1 LSVLKS
7 LDINLPKSEKKTLYR
22 FLFLYIF
29 FTLIT
34 LSLTISF
41 YYTLQKELQ
50 IKQQTISLNQYANEF
65 IIELQDLHQNKIQS
79 YPVDDKFKT
88 SLYDENYNLIYSTL
102 DYPKAQLDQIS
113 FTNNKIIRYIKDPQG
128 YYLNTQYVIVQIKED
143 DVWLRETIKVIIVY
157 GMLFFIFMV
166 IVGYFLLNLFLKPMR
181 DALHLLDTF
190 IKDTT
195 HELNTPISTI
205 MTNIELIDKEN
216 IEDKYLLKTINR
228 IDIGAKTISNIYDDL
243 TFLLLNHKIV
253 SVNEEVDLKSTIEQR
268 VEYFDILATIKKVS
282 IQTNLNNN
290 VKLTIDKKKISKL
303 IDNILSNAIKYNK
316 VKGNITITLDTNNL
330 SIEDTGRGIK
340 QEDIDYMF
348 DRYARF
354 DKSVGGFGIGLNIVK
369 MICDEYNLTIH
380 IESTI
385 NIGTKVLISFNSL
398 VK

>member
-1 LSVLKS
+1 MSVLKN

-29 FTLIT
+29 FTIIT
-34 LSLTISF
+34 LSLTSSL

-50 IKQQTISLNQYANEF
+50 TKQQTISLNQYANEF
-65 IIELQDLHQNKIQS
+65 IIELQELYEDKIQS
-79 YPVDDKFKT
+79 YPVNDTFKT

-102 DYPKAQLDQIS
+102 DHPKARLDQIS
-113 FTNNKIIRYIKDPQG
+113 YTNNKIIRYIKDPQG
-128 YYLNTQYVIVQIKED
+128 YYLNTQYVIVQIMD
-143 DVWLRETIKVIIVY
+143 DEVWLKETIQTITIY
-157 GMLFFIFMV
+157 GVLFFVFML
-166 IVGYFLLNLFLKPMR
+166 IIGYFLLNLFLKPMK

-195 HELNTPISTI
+195 HELNTPVSTI
-205 MTNIELIDKEN
+205 MTNIELIDKES

-243 TFLLLNHKIV
+243 TYIILNNKIV
-253 SVNEEVDLKSTIEQR
+253 SLNEEIDLKSTIEQR
-268 VEYFDILATIKKVS
+268 VEYFETLATIKKIS
-282 IQTNLNNN
+282 IQTQLKNN

-316 VKGNITITLDTNNL
+316 VNGIITITLDTNTL

-340 QEDIDYMF
+340 KEDIDAMF

-369 MICDEYNLTIH
+369 MICNEYNLTIN
-380 IESTI
+380 IESTL
-385 NIGTKVLISFNSL
+385 NKGTKVLISW
-398 VK
+398 

>member
-1 LSVLKS
+1 LSVLKN

-29 FTLIT
+29 FTLVT

-50 IKQQTISLNQYANEF
+50 TQQQTLSLNQYANSF
-65 IIELQDLHQNKIQS
+65 IIELEYLHNNEIKN
-79 YPVDDKFKT
+79 YPRSDNYNT

-102 DYPKAQLDQIS
+102 DNPKAQLDQIS
-113 FTNNKIIRYIKDPQG
+113 YTDDKIIRYIKEPQG
-128 YYLNTQYVIVQIKED
+128 YYLNTQYVIVQIEED
-143 DVWLRETIKVIIVY
+143 ELWFKETIKVIVIY
-157 GMLFFIFMV
+157 GLLFFIFML
-166 IVGYFLLNLFLKPMR
+166 IIGYFLLNLFLKPMK

-243 TFLLLNHKIV
+243 TFLMLNHKIV
-253 SVNEEVDLKSTIEQR
+253 TVNEEVDLKSIIEQR
-268 VEYFDILATIKKVS
+268 VEYFDILATIKKIS
-282 IQTNLNNN
+282 IHTNLKHNA
-290 VKLTIDKKKISKL
+290 KLTIDKKKISKL
-303 IDNILSNAIKYNK
+303 IDNVLSNAIKYNK
-316 VKGNITITLDTNNL
+316 VKGNITITLNENNL
-330 SIEDTGRGIK
+330 SIEDTGRGMK
-340 QEDIDYMF
+340 KEDIDYMF

-369 MICDEYNLTIH
+369 MICNEYDLSIN
-380 IESTI
+380 IESTL
-385 NIGTKVLISFNSL
+385 NIGTKVLISW
-398 VK
+398 

>member
-1 LSVLKS
+1 MSVLKN

-29 FTLIT
+29 FTLVT

-50 IKQQTISLNQYANEF
+50 TQQQTLSLNQYANSF
-65 IIELQDLHQNKIQS
+65 IIELEYLHNNEIKN
-79 YPVDDKFKT
+79 YPRSDNYNT

-102 DYPKAQLDQIS
+102 DNPKAQLDQIS
-113 FTNNKIIRYIKDPQG
+113 YTDDKIIRYIKEPQG
-128 YYLNTQYVIVQIKED
+128 YYLNTQYVIVQIEED
-143 DVWLRETIKVIIVY
+143 ELWFKETIKVIVIY
-157 GMLFFIFMV
+157 GLLFFIFML
-166 IVGYFLLNLFLKPMR
+166 IIGYFLLNLFLKPMK

-243 TFLLLNHKIV
+243 TFLMLNHKIV
-253 SVNEEVDLKSTIEQR
+253 TVNEEVDLKSIIEQR
-268 VEYFDILATIKKVS
+268 VEYFDILATIKKIS
-282 IQTNLNNN
+282 IHTNLKYNA
-290 VKLTIDKKKISKL
+290 KLTIDKKKISKL
-303 IDNILSNAIKYNK
+303 IDNVLSNAIKYNK
-316 VKGNITITLDTNNL
+316 VKGNITITLNENNL
-330 SIEDTGRGIK
+330 SIEDTGRGMK
-340 QEDIDYMF
+340 KEDIDYMF

-369 MICDEYNLTIH
+369 MICNEYNLSIN
-380 IESTI
+380 IESTL
-385 NIGTKVLISFNSL
+385 NIGTKVLISW
-398 VK
+398 